1 MVSCVPGS
9 SFSQMKAGLS
19 AFSSTWRSRQYTSNG
34 CDRREAS
41 SLILLAYYDQSRLTR
56 YVDDQTPPRNHLNW
70 PLLMS
75 QSMTWSN
82 FLIQRSLLPARSPQ
96 NCSGCF
102 RLSSYRDEWLSLTDD
117 SCSTPLAMS
126 RVKVTETELEKG
138 SAPTPCAYVR
148 TRTGTMHH
156 CTAAPPSARLL
167 GCVWPTNPPPPPH
180 LHARPELNIHLFI
193 LHSPVIQISLAYYSS
208 DYCPLFK

>member
-19 AFSSTWRSRQYTSNG
+19 AFSSTWRSRQFTSWIWMLKS
-34 CDRREAS
+34 REAS

-56 YVDDQTPPRNHLNW
+56 YVDDQPPPRNHLNW

-102 RLSSYRDEWLSLTDD
+102 RLSSYRDEWLSLTED
-117 SCSTPLAMS
+117 SCSRPLAHVQS
-126 RVKVTETELEKG
+126 RHVTERELEKG
-138 SAPTPCAYVR
+138 SAPTPCAKMR

-156 CTAAPPSARLL
+156 
-167 GCVWPTNPPPPPH
+167 
-180 LHARPELNIHLFI
+180 
-193 LHSPVIQISLAYYSS
+193 
-208 DYCPLFK
+208 